1 DVCPRVPS
9 STAPSEGRRDV
20 ERGSPAEVPESSSQS
35 PGPPLQAVPELAG
48 EHSRLLTGGPVAFGG
63 EDLRASCELACQRRV
78 LLFEPSVLPCE
89 VSGLVAC
96 AVGGGSGLI
105 AFAFDQSQPLL
116 GHLLQRRSLG
126 HCFPLFAPGL
136 CEFTL

>member
-1 DVCPRVPS
+1 
-9 STAPSEGRRDV
+9 V

-78 LLFEPSVLPCE
+78 LLFE
-89 VSGLVAC
+89 VSELVAC

-126 HCFPLFAPGL
+126 HCCPVFAPAANSRRSGANSHRPGATTGKQ
-136 CEFTL
+136 CPSE